1 MFIEQ
6 KSNAIYR
13 VNLALDRVLS
23 PFWNLSKH
31 LLKDALLRQRDY
43 APYDEDFQNDIEARL
58 NRCDVLFEKT
68 RAEIMAKQST
78 PEEKN
83 SEIAIEEEAKYDSVY
98 SEAFQIILKS
108 YIERIVTPDFFD
120 RKIKYGCSLIVYSE
134 QGECWFF
141 AEGDAKDQ
149 FDKEVRNGLAS
160 MQIVEAFLKF
170 LNGGIEVPNSY
181 NPKIYGNVFPDIID
195 EARIAV
201 YSPLYLKDAVA
212 MKEGVSRKPS
222 SYEIW
227 FNKPCLNKLGY
238 DEPQQGDVFDF
249 CCGDQL
255 IGLETGQ
262 YFIPLITNWRDYF
275 DITDAPLIVWTDH
288 RNNIFNIKE
297 QDVKN
302 KPAKLKMT
310 EDEKSFVEA
319 ATSDEFTNILSHL
332 CDNLYLA
339 ETTLEIKEEYQKFFQ
354 TLLKI
359 EDLKHLVDYKLYV
372 PKPEQDTVI
381 GVYKI
386 HKLAGETEYNL
397 RHMLYTEQKD
407 GREVYKDYN
416 EKARNVIGVKVL
428 KPQFAS
434 FYMMDYYEFFVE
446 EVLKYLQRQGIIK
459 GYLRN
464 HHYLYRDEHNA
475 QHECEIDALVY
486 TGRKI
491 AVMELKT
498 TLHIEFLK
506 KYPKRYAAIFKNEPY
521 KDIYDFYLV
530 SSYADDNIGILDIK
544 EKDGYNV
551 AREGLKTIPY
561 KFEVNIPEVD
571 KKLFCLSESSFD
583 RLKAELQRVFI
594 A

>member
-6 KSNAIYR
+6 KNNAIYR

-23 PFWNLSKH
+23 PFWSLSRH
-31 LLKDALLRQRDY
+31 LLKDSLLRQRDY
-43 APYDEDFQNDIEARL
+43 TPYDADFQNNIEARL
-58 NRCDVLFEKT
+58 KRCDVLFEKT
-68 RAEIMAKQST
+68 RAEIIAKQST

-83 SEIAIEEEAKYDSVY
+83 NEIAIEEDAKYDSVF
-98 SEAFQIILKS
+98 SEAFKIILKS
-108 YIERIVTPDFFD
+108 FFERIVTPVFFD
-120 RKIKYGCSLIVYSE
+120 RMIKFGCSLIVYTE
-134 QGECWFF
+134 LGECWFF

-160 MQIVEAFLKF
+160 MKIVESFLKF
-170 LNGGIEVPNSY
+170 LNDGIEVPNSY
-181 NPKIYGNVFPDIID
+181 NPRIYGNVFPDIID
-195 EARIAV
+195 EARIAIF
-201 YSPLYLKDAVA
+201 SPLYLKEAVA
-212 MKEGVSRKPS
+212 VKAGVSKDFS
-222 SYEIW
+222 SYKIW
-227 FNKPCLNKLGY
+227 FNKPCLKKLGY
-238 DEPQQGDVFDF
+238 DQPQQGDVFEF
-249 CCGDQL
+249 CCGDLL

-275 DITDAPLIVWTDH
+275 DLTDKASIVWTDH
-288 RNNIFNIKE
+288 RNNIYNIKE
-297 QDVKN
+297 QFIN
-302 KPAKLKMT
+302 KKPVKLKMT
-310 EDEKSFVEA
+310 EDEKSFVDA
-319 ATSDEFTNILSHL
+319 ATSDEFTNLLSHL
-332 CDNLYLA
+332 SDNLYLA
-339 ETTLEIKEEYQKFFQ
+339 DNILEIKEEYQKYFQ

-372 PKPEQDTVI
+372 PKPDQDTVI

-407 GREVYKDYN
+407 GKEIYRDYN
-416 EKARNVIGVKVL
+416 ENTRNVIGVQVL
-428 KPQFAS
+428 KPQYAS

-446 EVLKYLQRQGIIK
+446 EVLKYLQGQGVIK

-464 HHYLYRDEHNA
+464 HRYLYRDEHNVLR
-475 QHECEIDALVY
+475 ECEIDALVY

-506 KYPKRYAAIFKNEPY
+506 KYPKLYAAFLKNEQD

-544 EKDGYNV
+544 EKAGYNV

-561 KFEVNIPEVD
+561 KFEVNIPDVE

-583 RLKAELQRVFI
+583 RLKAELKQMFT